1 MTDKRPSR
9 RKGSDGQRE
18 RPTIGLL
25 AYGPADPNNAKLW
38 AGVADVAR
46 ERDVNLICLLG
57 NPLHSTRGFEAQ
69 ANVLFDLVSDAVFD
83 GLVVWGGALSHHA
96 GIEAVERLC
105 ARYHPLPM
113 VSLNAEIEGIPS
125 LAVDNYHGMYDTVA
139 HLIKIHGYRRIAFI
153 QGPAGHQEAEKRYQA
168 YVDVLA
174 EYGLPFDPALVI
186 PGDFKRTAGATAI
199 HTLSE
204 AQIRFEAVAAAN
216 DAMAIGAIE
225 ALQARG
231 INVPSDI
238 AVAGLDDIEEASCI
252 TPPLT
257 TAPNPFYAQGQ
268 RAAEMLLASM
278 KGEEVMGHLVIAT
291 DLIVRQSCGCPNPVS
306 THPLTPEPGASTD
319 HSFQT
324 TLAAREAEIVSE
336 IAQAVGGPPS
346 AHKWAQQL
354 LEAFSARSQDNFL
367 PTLDSILR
375 QAMATS
381 EDLTAW
387 HTAIAALW
395 RQTWPYLDSQA
406 RSPRAEGLW
415 QQAHMLIG
423 DFARRTNAY
432 QDLRA
437 EQQAQI
443 TNEFSQNLVVTY
455 DIDELMETLAL
466 GLPLL
471 GIPSGYLAL
480 YENPQSPAGSS
491 RLLMA
496 YGQHGRLEVSEE
508 EHHFPSPQLV
518 PQGMLPSGRRYSLVV
533 EALYFRKNQLGFAVF
548 EAGPPQE
555 KLCDMLRGQISSALQ
570 GALLVEQ
577 QRRHTLQLQTA
588 AQVAQAASSVS
599 EPQALIQQVVELVRE
614 RFGLYYAGLFL
625 VDESGE
631 WSGEAGRWA
640 VLRAGTGQAG
650 RQMLESGHKL
660 EIGGDSMIGRCVAT
674 RQARI
679 ALDVGEEAVRF
690 SNPLLP
696 DTHSEMALPLISRER
711 AIGALTI
718 QSSLKNAFSEQDIA
732 VLQTMAGQV
741 ANAIE
746 NARLYEQAQA
756 RAEKERLVRTITD
769 RIRRSPDR
777 EAILRTTLREV
788 GAMLSAS
795 RSVIRLG
802 SKTQLLHD
810 NPELETT
817 RRLE

>member
-9 RKGSDGQRE
+9 PKESDGQPK

-46 ERDVNLICLLG
+46 EHDINLICLLG

-96 GIEAVERLC
+96 GIEAVERMC
-105 ARYHPLPM
+105 ARYQPLPM

-125 LAVDNYHGMYDTVA
+125 MSVDNYQGMYDTVV
-139 HLIKIHGYRRIAFI
+139 HLIKIHGYRRIAFVR
-153 QGPAGHQEAEKRYQA
+153 GPAGHQEAEKRYQA
-168 YVDVLA
+168 YSDALA
-174 EYGLPFDPALVI
+174 EYSLPFDPALVI
-186 PGDFKRTAGATAI
+186 QGDFQRTTGAAAI
-199 HTLSE
+199 RNLSE
-204 AQIRFEAVAAAN
+204 ASIKFDALAAAN

-231 INVPSDI
+231 VNVPSDI
-238 AVAGLDDIEEASCI
+238 AVVGLDDIEEAACL

-257 TAPNPFYAQGQ
+257 TAPNPFYEQG
-268 RAAEMLLASM
+268 RRITEMLLALM
-278 KGEEVMGHLVIAT
+278 KGEQVTGHVVVAT
-291 DLIVRQSCGCPNPVS
+291 DLIVRQSCGCPNPVLAQ
-306 THPLTPEPGASTD
+306 PIVPEAAVSTD
-319 HSFQT
+319 HSFQAA
-324 TLAAREAEIVSE
+324 LATRRAEIVSE
-336 IAQAVGGPPS
+336 IAQVVEGSPS
-346 AHKWAQQL
+346 AHRWAEQL

-367 PTLDSILR
+367 PTLDSLLR
-375 QAMATS
+375 QTMATGQ
-381 EDLTAW
+381 DITTW
-387 HTAIAALW
+387 HAAIAALW
-395 RQTWPYLDSQA
+395 RQAWPYLDSQA
-406 RSPRAEGLW
+406 RSARAESLW

-423 DFARRTNAY
+423 DFARRTRAY
-432 QDLRA
+432 QDLQA
-437 EQQAQI
+437 DQQAQI
-443 TNEFSQNLVVTY
+443 ANEFSQNLVVTY
-455 DIDELMETLAL
+455 DIDDLMETLAL
-466 GLPLL
+466 GLPQL

-480 YENPQSPAGSS
+480 YENPQSPVGSS
-491 RLLMA
+491 RLIMA
-496 YGQHGRLEVSEE
+496 YDQHGRLEVSEE
-508 EHHFPSPQLV
+508 QSHFPSSQLV
-518 PQGMLPSGRRYSLVV
+518 PQGLLPSDRRYSLAV
-533 EALYFRKNQLGFAVF
+533 EALYFRKDQLGFAVF
-548 EAGPPQE
+548 EAGPRQE
-555 KLCDMLRGQISSALQ
+555 KLCNMLRGQISSALQ

-577 QRRHTLQLQTA
+577 QRRQTIQLQTA
-588 AQVAQAASSVS
+588 AQVAQAASSVT
-599 EPQALIQQVVELVRE
+599 EPQALIQHVVELARE

-631 WSGEAGRWA
+631 WSGEPGRWA
-640 VLRAGTGQAG
+640 MLRAGTGEAG
-650 RQMLESGHKL
+650 REMLERGHKL

-756 RAEKERLVRTITD
+756 RAEQERLVRTITD
-769 RIRRSPDR
+769 KIRRSPNT
-777 EAILRTTLREV
+777 ETIMRTTLHEL
-788 GAMLSAS
+788 GAMLGAS

-802 SKTQLLHD
+802 SKTQLLQD
-810 NPELETT
+810 SPEFEAI
-817 RRLE
+817 RRPE